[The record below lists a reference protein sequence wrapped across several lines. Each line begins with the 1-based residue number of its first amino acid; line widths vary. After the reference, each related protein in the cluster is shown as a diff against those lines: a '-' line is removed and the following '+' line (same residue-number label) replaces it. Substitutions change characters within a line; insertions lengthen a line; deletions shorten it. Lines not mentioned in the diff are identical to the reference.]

1 MHIPRPTSLYR
12 LFASISSLP
21 GIGPKLAA
29 IIEKRIG
36 GHLIDILRHMPV
48 SLNDRRA
55 RPSVDI
61 AEDGQLAT
69 FDVLVLSADIPPGKT
84 GRPAR
89 ITTETKGGRLELVF
103 FRARADWLRQSLPIG
118 KRRVVSGRV
127 ERFQGRLQMVHPDFI
142 TPLEKAGD
150 IPEIEPIY
158 PLSAGLSGRILR
170 KAVLASL
177 KALPDLEEW
186 IEPSLLHRH
195 RWPTHKAAFEAAHH
209 PKAVSDLAAD
219 NLARSRLAYDELL
232 ANQFA
237 LGLLRRQTRN
247 LETGHGIKGTGT
259 LTRTLLENLP
269 FTPTAAQTRVIAE
282 IKADQSADM
291 RMLRLLQGDVG
302 SGKTFVALM
311 AMLHTLEAGYQ
322 AALLAP
328 TEILARQHHASLTA
342 LLQAMQIKPGLLLG
356 GMKIKERKQII
367 ENLQNGDC
375 QIIIGTHA
383 LLSEDIA
390 FARLGLA
397 VVDEQHRFGVRQRLV
412 LGQKGD
418 GCDVLVM
425 TATPIPRTLAMT
437 AYGDLQV
444 SRLDEKPEGRQEI
457 STAVISG
464 ERIAEIVERLRRA
477 AANQQ
482 RAYWICPL
490 VEETDKLD
498 VAAAEDRHRQLQA
511 VLPECKIGLAHG
523 RMKTDEREA
532 AMSAFKEGH
541 SQILVATTVIEVGVD
556 VPEASIIIIEHTE
569 RFGLAQLHQL
579 RGRVGRGGEKSVCIL
594 MYQPPLSEAAQARL
608 KIMRATN
615 DGFIIA
621 EEDLRLRG
629 PGEVLGQRQSGL
641 PEFCLADLALHA
653 DLLPIARAQ
662 AERILEKN
670 LPLEAAEMQPYLTL
684 LSLFERDNAVRFLAS
699 G

>member
-1 MHIPRPTSLYR
+1 PRPTSLYR

-36 GHLIDILRHMPV
+36 GHLIDILRHLPV

-55 RPSVDI
+55 RPSVDT

-118 KRRVVSGRV
+118 ERRVVSGRV
-127 ERFQGRLQMVHPDFI
+127 ERFQGRLQMAHPDFI
-142 TPLEKAGD
+142 TPVEKAGD

-195 RWPTHKAAFEAAHH
+195 HWPTHKAALEAAHH

-311 AMLHTLEAGYQ
+311 AMLHTLEDGYQ

-342 LLQAMQIKPGLLLG
+342 LLQHMQIKPGLLLG

-367 ENLQNGDC
+367 ENLKNGDC

-412 LGQKGD
+412 L
-418 GCDVLVM
+418 
-425 TATPIPRTLAMT
+425 
-437 AYGDLQV
+437 
-444 SRLDEKPEGRQEI
+444 
-457 STAVISG
+457 
-464 ERIAEIVERLRRA
+464 
-477 AANQQ
+477 
-482 RAYWICPL
+482 
-490 VEETDKLD
+490 
-498 VAAAEDRHRQLQA
+498 
-511 VLPECKIGLAHG
+511 
-523 RMKTDEREA
+523 
-532 AMSAFKEGH
+532 
-541 SQILVATTVIEVGVD
+541 
-556 VPEASIIIIEHTE
+556 
-569 RFGLAQLHQL
+569 
-579 RGRVGRGGEKSVCIL
+579 
-594 MYQPPLSEAAQARL
+594 
-608 KIMRATN
+608 
-615 DGFIIA
+615 
-621 EEDLRLRG
+621 
-629 PGEVLGQRQSGL
+629 
-641 PEFCLADLALHA
+641 
-653 DLLPIARAQ
+653 
-662 AERILEKN
+662 
-670 LPLEAAEMQPYLTL
+670 
-684 LSLFERDNAVRFLAS
+684 
-699 G
+699 